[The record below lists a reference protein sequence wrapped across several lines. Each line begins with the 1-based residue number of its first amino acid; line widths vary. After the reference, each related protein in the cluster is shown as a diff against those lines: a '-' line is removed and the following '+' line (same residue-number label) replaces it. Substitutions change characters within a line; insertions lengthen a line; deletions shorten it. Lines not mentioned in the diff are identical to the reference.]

1 MLISVA
7 WRLREDFV
15 PALGLCSWERG
26 EVWTL
31 RKKVKLVKEMKRII
45 IISSH
50 KLNRAEFG
58 GIFFFL
64 IVKDRDLEKSC
75 NLKILLLF
83 DSKHIIQASK

>member
-1 MLISVA
+1 
-7 WRLREDFV
+7 
-15 PALGLCSWERG
+15 
-26 EVWTL
+26 
-31 RKKVKLVKEMKRII
+31 MKRII